1 MKITI
6 EPDLSTSVEYFF
18 ASPAK
23 NFKNQSQATKI
34 LKIPLQQRDYD
45 WGNKD
50 QEGNSIEGLL
60 EDMDYHINESTDNYF
75 AGTVLLENQN
85 TDTLKLIDGQQRI
98 TTLFLLNFVG
108 YLISRYRIE
117 NMPTYPNPIHYA
129 LQFKDRFD
137 TFLKFEKRIFIT
149 NLNNSV
155 DSLINQTG
163 ATESNQEL
171 LKRIGRSNNTDRDY
185 WTNITIRLQFD
196 DIDINASIIET
207 IKKTNLLEHN
217 RKFEFKT
224 NKGLYA
230 NGLNIILDYLIE
242 TNQQG
247 PNSNDEY
254 LKELIDR
261 VEKYLHVC
269 GLASIISEDEN
280 DSFRLFEILNDRGQD
295 LSALDLIKNIILEKS
310 KQKGIEI
317 TDFTKDWKKL
327 KDNVRKSFTKGKADS
342 IFVENIIRSEGC
354 TLKNKEISYL
364 SNKTTKEKRN
374 IVFMNENID
383 DFFLRLLASS
393 LILKELNENTGIDK
407 STKTTPFSR
416 NAMTAFQY
424 ATFMK
429 MINYNWGSQI
439 LLSANINYLKSTKYK
454 NSLNNGSNPEWK
466 NKNSNPAVIDLNHFT
481 RFLGDISL
489 KLGLLGVVN
498 GLATKDLPTTSKE
511 IVNLIIQNIE
521 NNPNDFN
528 SQQKLAALKNQIIA
542 MLNGAIFTN
551 LNINQFESRLSTTFT
566 ASTGQKKNIV
576 KILLYFIYNQ
586 GGLVHNW
593 SYPELEHLEPQSPTA
608 GSNPYYSSADRTEII
623 NRLGNFALI
632 EKEINIVDFS
642 NKPLIEKIRLVTTDR
657 NLTSI
662 ALFNNDLFLNLDYK
676 NSKTTSTIYGAMPLI
691 KKATTDSPLVD
702 DSFDLNGVPLPYFFN
717 ERSKFLARLARDI
730 VCNTTTFIDG
740 SGNY

>member
-23 NFKNQSQATKI
+23 TFKNQSQSTKI

-50 QEGNSIEGLL
+50 EEGNSIEGLL
-60 EDMDYHINESTDNYF
+60 EDMDYHINDSTDNYF
-75 AGTVLLENQN
+75 AGTILLENQN
-85 TDTLKLIDGQQRI
+85 SDSLKLIDGQQRI

-149 NLNNSV
+149 DLNDSV
-155 DSLINQTG
+155 DNLINQSG
-163 ATESNQEL
+163 ATESNEEL
-171 LKRIGRSNNTDRDY
+171 LKRIGRSRNAERDY
-185 WTNITIRLQFD
+185 WAHISTRLQFD
-196 DIDINASIIET
+196 DVDINAQIIET
-207 IKKTNLLEHN
+207 IKITGLIEHSG
-217 RKFEFKT
+217 KFEFKT

-230 NGLNIILDYLIE
+230 NGLSIVLEYLLE

-247 PNSNDEY
+247 PSINDEY
-254 LKELIDR
+254 LKELIER
-261 VEKYLHVC
+261 VDKYLHVC

-295 LSALDLIKNIILEKS
+295 LSALDLIKNVILEKC
-310 KQKGIEI
+310 KQNNVKIN
-317 TDFTKDWKKL
+317 DFTKDWKKL
-327 KDNVRKSFTKGKADS
+327 KENVRKSFTKGKADS

-354 TLKNKEISYL
+354 SLKNKEISYL
-364 SNKTTKEKRN
+364 SNKTTKEKRSP
-374 IVFMNENID
+374 IFLNENID
-383 DFFLRLLASS
+383 HFFQRLLASS
-393 LILKELNENTGIDK
+393 LILKELNENTGVDRR
-407 STKTTPFSR
+407 TNTTPFSR
-416 NAMTAFQY
+416 NVMTAFQY

-439 LLSANINYLKSTKYK
+439 LLASNINYLKSTKFK
-454 NSLNNGSNPEWK
+454 NSLNTDSNADWK
-466 NKNSNPAVIDLNHFT
+466 NKNSNSTSIDLNHFT

-489 KLGLLGVVN
+489 KLGLIGIVN

-511 IVNLIIQNIE
+511 IVNLIILNVE

-528 SQQKLAALKNQIIA
+528 SQQKLSALKNQIISK
-542 MLNGAIFTN
+542 LNADIFN
-551 LNINQFESRLSTTFT
+551 SSNINQFESRLGTTFT
-566 ASTGQKKNIV
+566 ASTGQKKNLV

-586 GGLVHNW
+586 GGLVHNML
-593 SYPELEHLEPQSPTA
+593 SPELEHLESQNPTP
-608 GSNPYYSSADRTEII
+608 GTSPYYSNADRTEMI

-632 EKEINIVDFS
+632 EKRINIVDFS
-642 NKPLIEKIRLVTTDR
+642 NKPLVEKIRLATTDIELKR
-657 NLTSI
+657 I
-662 ALFNNDLFLNLDYK
+662 ALFQNDLFLNLDF
-676 NSKTTSTIYGAMPLI
+676 NMSKTQSPIYGTMPLI
-691 KKATTDSPLVD
+691 KKATTPQPLND
-702 DSFDLNGVPLPYFFN
+702 DSFDINGAPQSYFFN
-717 ERSKFLARLARDI
+717 ERSKFLASLAKNV
-730 VCNTTTFIDG
+730 VCNTTKFLDD
-740 SGNY
+740 SGQY